1 MDTLKEKWGIG
12 NLLVDVEVVE
22 KMNEVHNAKSTNMT
36 PQIIE
41 RGYVRLYIRFY
52 YFQLENQFQT
62 SHYPDVVQRELL
74 AKRINLKEERIEVRI
89 LFSFLPIIYSEM
101 RRFGSKID
109 GPSGENNKEKP
120 KTSSRDD

>member
-1 MDTLKEKWGIG
+1 MY
-12 NLLVDVEVVE
+12 
-22 KMNEVHNAKSTNMT
+22 EVHNVKSTNVN
-36 PQIIE
+36 PQIIK
-41 RGYVRLYIRFY
+41 RGYVYLFTRLY

-89 LFSFLPIIYSEM
+89 LFSFLPIIYSEL

>member
-1 MDTLKEKWGIG
+1 MSFT
-12 NLLVDVEVVE
+12 
-22 KMNEVHNAKSTNMT
+22 
-36 PQIIE
+36 
-41 RGYVRLYIRFY
+41 RFY

-74 AKRINLKEERIEVRI
+74 AKRINLKEERIEVDKNTV
-89 LFSFLPIIYSEM
+89 LLYSFLPIIYSEM